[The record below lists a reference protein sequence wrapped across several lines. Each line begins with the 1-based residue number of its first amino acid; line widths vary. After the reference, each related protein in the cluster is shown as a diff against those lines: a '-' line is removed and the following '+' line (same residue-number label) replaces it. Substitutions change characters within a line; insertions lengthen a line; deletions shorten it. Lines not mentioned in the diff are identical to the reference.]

1 MPPLYSTT
9 HLLIR
14 AQIEDVL
21 KRYTR
26 AVDRLD
32 EAALRSCFHPG
43 ATMHAAG
50 SETAA
55 DRFCDLVVGMLQELE
70 LTHHQIGNIQIDLD
84 SHAAGDG
91 TVAFGET
98 YFTAIHR
105 IGPAGWSPFPQAKPG
120 EDLMMRGR
128 YVDRFEDRGGQWAI
142 AHRAIVIDWARFDPP
157 DDRGTVGNSP
167 QPRGRRDHS
176 DPVYHPRKSA

>member
-1 MPPLYSTT
+1 MPPLSAMTY
-9 HLLIR
+9 LLVR
-14 AQIEDVL
+14 AHIEDVL

-32 EAALRSCFHPG
+32 EAALRSCFHPS

-50 SETAA
+50 AETTAA
-55 DRFCDLVVGMLQELE
+55 SFCDLVVGMLQELE
-70 LTHHQIGNIQIDLD
+70 LTHHQIGNIQIDFD
-84 SHAAGDG
+84 DHATGDG
-91 TVAFGET
+91 TVAFVET

-128 YVDRFEDRGGQWAI
+128 YVDRFEDRAGQWAI

-157 DDRGTVGNSP
+157 DDRGIVGNSS
-167 QPRGRRDHS
+167 QPRGGRDYS